1 MRLLA
6 RLAGLTCLAA
16 LLAGA
21 EERIVF
27 RGSLAVKP
35 IVDAA
40 AAAFAAAQPGVAIA
54 SEGCTSDAS
63 LTAVLSGE
71 AQLGALVKELTAE
84 QRREHPDLRTIPV
97 AIDGLVLVVHA
108 RNPLPGLN
116 REQVAGIFTGAIA
129 SWGQLGGAANAI
141 RPVVRTTSFATSAFF
156 GASFALEYREDGL
169 GAGRRMQHRM
179 LGATV
184 WGPARSLVT
193 DDHSQ
198 GLALVA
204 ANPDAIT
211 YAPYGIAK
219 AAIAAGGALRLLAL
233 DGVQPDPV
241 SIQGGTYPATR
252 TCLLL
257 VRGDPQGRLLDFVS
271 FMTSDAGQ
279 RLVESCAFVPL
290 AK

>member
-40 AAAFAAAQPGVAIA
+40 AAAFAAAHPGVAIA

-63 LTAVLSGE
+63 LQAVLAGE
-71 AQLGALVKELTAE
+71 AQLGALVKELTGE
-84 QRREHPDLRTIPV
+84 QRQQHPDLRTIPV
-97 AIDGLVLVVHA
+97 AIDGLALVVNA

-116 REQVAGIFTGAIA
+116 RAQVAGIFAGTIA
-129 SWGQLGGAANAI
+129 TWRQLGGGPGAI

-156 GASFALEYREDGL
+156 GASFGLEYREDGQGAERRMLHRPL
-169 GAGRRMQHRM
+169 GAE
-179 LGATV
+179 A
-184 WGPARSLVT
+184 WGPARALVT
-193 DDHSQ
+193 DDHAQ
-198 GLALVA
+198 GLAVVA
-204 ANPDAIT
+204 ANPEAIT

-233 DGVQPDPV
+233 DGVLPDAV
-241 SIQGGTYPATR
+241 SIQGGTYPVTR

-257 VRGDPQGRLLDFVS
+257 VHGDPQGRLLDFVT
-271 FMTSDAGQ
+271 FMTSNAGQ
-279 RLVESCAFVPL
+279 HLVESCAFVPL